1 MGIEQ
6 TISKTYETDDIELI
20 NFWVTNCVSNST
32 GKRKWNRLCYER
44 RMSDF
49 VTFSDESFAMLI
61 IENNAEKW
69 REKLLHPNLTKKE
82 LPKSRYTEGEEGNRW
97 SLNGMHRFIDLFQQ
111 QRKKR
116 NGENSDQRKKRL
128 KIEDEIL
135 KRYKGIRDG
144 MSRMNKR
151 KRFEEENEET
161 QLLHRQKTKSL
172 ESCLLA
178 MSNGEEIN

>member
-6 TISKTYETDDIELI
+6 TISKIYETDDIELI

-69 REKLLHPNLTKKE
+69 REKLLHPNLKKKE